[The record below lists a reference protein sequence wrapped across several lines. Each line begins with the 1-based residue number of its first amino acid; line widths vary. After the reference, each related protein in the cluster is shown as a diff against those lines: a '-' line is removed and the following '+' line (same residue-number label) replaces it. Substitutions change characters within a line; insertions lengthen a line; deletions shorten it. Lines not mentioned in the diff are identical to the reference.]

1 MYKMRHIIII
11 IIIILLILTF
21 AGCTGSLSLEDTQ
34 RAESEYL
41 VSCPPHIFY
50 CYRKSDLICYRGYR
64 VITVS
69 ISEENP
75 EMIIKCN

>member
-1 MYKMRHIIII
+1 MKRIIN
-11 IIIILLILTF
+11 ILLIAIVT
-21 AGCTGSLSLEDTQ
+21 GCTGSLSLEDNQ
-34 RAESEYL
+34 RAGSEYL

-64 VITVS
+64 VMTVS

-75 EMIIKCN
+75 GMIIKCN

>member
-1 MYKMRHIIII
+1 MCKITRIIN
-11 IIIILLILTF
+11 ILLTVTVT
-21 AGCTGSLSLEDTQ
+21 GCTSLLSLEVKQ
-34 RAESEYL
+34 RPESENL

-69 ISEENP
+69 SSEENP

>member
-1 MYKMRHIIII
+1 MYKIKLFIN
-11 IIIILLILTF
+11 ILLSLTF
-21 AGCTGSLSLEDTQ
+21 TGCKVLLSLEDTQ
-34 RAESEYL
+34 RAGSEYL
-41 VSCPPHIFY
+41 VSCQPHIFY

-64 VITVS
+64 VMTVS

>member
-1 MYKMRHIIII
+1 MCKITRVIN
-11 IIIILLILTF
+11 ILLTVTVT
-21 AGCTGSLSLEDTQ
+21 GCTGSLSLEVKQ
-34 RAESEYL
+34 RPESEYL

-64 VITVS
+64 VMTVS
-69 ISEENP
+69 SSEENP

>member
-1 MYKMRHIIII
+1 MFKMTRIIN
-11 IIIILLILTF
+11 LLLSVTV
-21 AGCTGSLSLEDTQ
+21 AGCTGSLSLEDKQ
-34 RAESEYL
+34 RPESEYL

-64 VITVS
+64 VMTVS
-69 ISEENP
+69 SSEENP

>member
-1 MYKMRHIIII
+1 MKRIIN
-11 IIIILLILTF
+11 ILLIATVT
-21 AGCTGSLSLEDTQ
+21 GCTGSLSLEDNQ
-34 RAESEYL
+34 RTGSEYL

-50 CYRKSDLICYRGYR
+50 CYRKSDLICHRRYR
-64 VITVS
+64 VMTVS

>member
-1 MYKMRHIIII
+1 MCKITRLIN
-11 IIIILLILTF
+11 ILLTVTF
-21 AGCTGSLSLEDTQ
+21 AGCTGSLSLEDKQ
-34 RAESEYL
+34 RPESEYL

-64 VITVS
+64 VMTVYS
-69 ISEENP
+69 SEENP

>member
-1 MYKMRHIIII
+1 MFKMKRINN
-11 IIIILLILTF
+11 ILLIVTV
-21 AGCTGSLSLEDTQ
+21 AGCTSSMSLEDNQ

-50 CYRKSDLICYRGYR
+50 CYRKSDLICHRGYR
-64 VITVS
+64 VMTVS

-75 EMIIKCN
+75 GMIIKCN

>member
-1 MYKMRHIIII
+1 MKLIIN
-11 IIIILLILTF
+11 ILFTLSC
-21 AGCTGSLSLEDTQ
+21 AGCTGSLSLEDNQ
-34 RAESEYL
+34 RSGSEYF

-64 VITVS
+64 VMTVS

-75 EMIIKCN
+75 EMIVKCN

>member
-1 MYKMRHIIII
+1 MYKIKCIIN
-11 IIIILLILTF
+11 ILLTLTF
-21 AGCTGSLSLEDTQ
+21 AGCTGSLTLGENQ

-50 CYRKSDLICYRGYR
+50 CYRKSDLICHRGYR

-69 ISEENP
+69 SSEENT

>member
-1 MYKMRHIIII
+1 MKLIKN
-11 IIIILLILTF
+11 ILLIATVT
-21 AGCTGSLSLEDTQ
+21 GCAGSLSLEDNQ

-50 CYRKSDLICYRGYR
+50 CYRKSDLICLRGYR
-64 VITVS
+64 VMTVS

-75 EMIIKCN
+75 GMIIKCN

>member
-1 MYKMRHIIII
+1 MCKITRIIN
-11 IIIILLILTF
+11 ILLTVTV
-21 AGCTGSLSLEDTQ
+21 AGCTGSLSLEDKQ
-34 RAESEYL
+34 RQESEYL

-64 VITVS
+64 VMTVS
-69 ISEENP
+69 SSEENP